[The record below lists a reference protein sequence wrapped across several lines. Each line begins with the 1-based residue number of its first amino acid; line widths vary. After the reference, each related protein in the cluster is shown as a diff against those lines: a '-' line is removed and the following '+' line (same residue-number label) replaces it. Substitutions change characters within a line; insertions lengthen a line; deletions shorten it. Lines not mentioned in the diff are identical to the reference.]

1 MKLPRL
7 SSLSHPCGAECAR
20 RGFLPFFFLTLLVI
34 LPGALHAQWE
44 PDLKLS
50 TTDSSARTNEN
61 MARCL
66 LSCGDTL
73 HAVWFDVQ
81 NNGSAIYYK
90 RSSDRGTTWGADTR
104 ISGIP
109 GTADYPSLAQSG
121 STLHLV
127 FRDRRSGKY
136 ASYYKRSLDG
146 GRTWGPDVF
155 LDTTCFW
162 PSVAAVGP
170 MVFAALNDTVVT
182 GNSEVFFRRSTD
194 NGTGWE
200 LKQRISSAPGRSE
213 DPCITAAGSY
223 VHLVWN
229 EFRDGNCEVY
239 TRRSSD
245 QGVTWGPE
253 TRLTNAP
260 NHSYSPDVV
269 VSDSIVDVAWEDR
282 RTGDYDI
289 YRIRSTDF
297 GLTWGT
303 EQRLTSDTANSAYP
317 SFVLSGSNI
326 HLVWFNFGGG
336 IFYLRSTDH
345 GASWD
350 PAVHLVS
357 GASSPGMPFIAFSG
371 PVLHL
376 IWQDQRDGHGAI
388 YYKRNLTGNSGVEGA
403 PPVPSGLS
411 LYGAFPNPFTSF
423 AAVPG
428 HGREAFSLY
437 DVSGRKVGTYRGDRV
452 GEGLPPGVY
461 FLRSADGSSGP
472 LRIVKVR

>member
-7 SSLSHPCGAECAR
+7 PSLSPPPGAESPR
-20 RGFLPFFFLTLLVI
+20 RAFPSFLLLTLFFI
-34 LPGALHAQWE
+34 LPAAGHAQWE
-44 PDLKLS
+44 PDRKLS

-66 LSCGDTL
+66 LSWGDTL
-73 HAVWFDVQ
+73 HAVWFDIQ
-81 NNGSAIYYK
+81 NNGSAIFYK

-104 ISGIP
+104 LSGIP

-127 FRDRRSGKY
+127 FRDRRSGRY

-162 PSVAAVGP
+162 PSVAAVGS
-170 MVFAALNDTVVT
+170 MVFVALNDTVVT

-194 NGTGWE
+194 NGTSWE
-200 LKQRISSAPGRSE
+200 PAQRISNAPGRSE
-213 DPCITAAGSY
+213 DPCITAGSSY
-223 VHLVWN
+223 VHLAWN

-239 TRRSSD
+239 TRRSPD

-253 TRLTNAP
+253 TRLTYAP
-260 NHSYSPDVV
+260 NHSYSPDIV

-282 RTGDYDI
+282 RSGDYDI
-289 YRIRSTDF
+289 YRIRSTDL

-303 EQRLTSDTANSAYP
+303 EQRLTSDTATSAYP
-317 SFVLSGSNI
+317 SFVLSGSTI
-326 HLVWFNFGGG
+326 HMVWFNFGGG
-336 IFYLRSTDH
+336 IYYLRSTNN
-345 GASWD
+345 GAGWD
-350 PAVHLVS
+350 PAVRLVS
-357 GASSPGMPFIAFSG
+357 GTSSPGMPFIAFSG
-371 PVLHL
+371 PALHV

-388 YYKRNLTGNSGVEGA
+388 YYKRNLTGNSGVE
-403 PPVPSGLS
+403 VLPSTSSRLTP
-411 LYGAFPNPFTSF
+411 YEVFPNPFNSF
-423 AAVPG
+423 AALPG
-428 HGREAFSLY
+428 HEAERFSLY
-437 DVSGRKVGTYRGDRV
+437 DISGRKVGTYRGVRV
-452 GEGLPPGVY
+452 GEGLGPGVY
-461 FLRSADGSSGP
+461 FLRSSNNKDKP

>member
-1 MKLPRL
+1 MKPPRL
-7 SSLSHPCGAECAR
+7 SSLSHPPGAENPR
-20 RGFLPFFFLTLLVI
+20 PSFPVFLLTLCFI
-34 LPGALHAQWE
+34 LPAIVQAQWE
-44 PDLKLS
+44 PDRKLS
-50 TTDSSARTNEN
+50 MTDSSAHTNEN

-66 LSCGDTL
+66 VACGDTL
-73 HAVWFDVQ
+73 HAVWYDAQ
-81 NNGSAIYYK
+81 NNGSAIFYK

-109 GTADYPSLAQSG
+109 GTADFPSLAQSG

-127 FRDRRSGKY
+127 WRDSRGGQY

-146 GRTWGPDVF
+146 GRTWGSDVS
-155 LDTTCFW
+155 LGYEHWW

-170 MVFAALNDTVVT
+170 MVFVALNDNLDST
-182 GNSEVFFRRSTD
+182 NSEVFFRRSTD
-194 NGTGWE
+194 NGTSWE
-200 LKQRISSAPGRSE
+200 PAQRISNAVGRSE
-213 DPCITAAGSY
+213 DPCISAEGSR
-223 VHLVWN
+223 VHIAWN

-245 QGVTWGPE
+245 QGVTWGLE
-253 TRLTNAP
+253 TRLTYAP
-260 NHSYSPDVV
+260 NHSYSPDIV

-289 YRIRSTDF
+289 YRIRSTDL

-303 EQRLTSDTANSAYP
+303 EQRLTSDTATSAYP
-317 SFVLSGSNI
+317 AFVLSGSNI

-336 IFYLRSTDH
+336 IFYLRSTDN

-350 PAVHLVS
+350 PAVRLVS

-388 YYKRNLTGNSGVEGA
+388 YYKRNLTGNSGVEVF
-403 PPVPSGLS
+403 PPASSGLS
-411 LYGAFPNPFTSF
+411 PYEVFPNPFTSF

-428 HGREAFSLY
+428 HGKELFSLY
-437 DVSGRKVGTYRGDRV
+437 EVSGRKVGAYRGDRI
-452 GEGLPPGVY
+452 GEGLSAGIY
-461 FLRSADGSSGP
+461 FLRSADGSSRP